1 MRKTIEKIFSQP
13 EGAGMVGDGFRVFN
27 YFPNREISQRRI
39 SPFLLLDF
47 NAEIDFSP
55 SDHIR
60 GVGVHPHK
68 GFETVTIVYKGSVAH
83 HDSTGSS
90 GVIHPGGVQWMTA
103 GAGLLHKE
111 YHEESY
117 SKKGGPFE
125 MIQLWVNLPAKN
137 KQSPPKYQAITA
149 DQMTKV
155 VLPANGGIVNVIAGE
170 YDGHRGPATTFTDIN
185 MLDLRLNASGRFDG
199 RIPASHHSL
208 LLVVKGNIE
217 VNGQEAIQHDLVL
230 FGQEGEEIGIV
241 AQEDSV
247 VLLLSGEPINEPI
260 AHYGPF
266 VMNTTA
272 ELETAMQEY
281 RTGKFG
287 SLE

>member
-1 MRKTIEKIFSQP
+1 
-13 EGAGMVGDGFRVFN
+13 MVGDGFRVFN
-27 YFPNREISQRRI
+27 YFPNRELSQRRA

-83 HDSTGSS
+83 SDSTGSS
-90 GVIHPGGVQWMTA
+90 GVIHPGDVQWMTA
-103 GAGLLHKE
+103 GAGVLHKE

-125 MIQLWVNLPAKN
+125 MIQLWVNLPAKY

-149 DQMTKV
+149 DRMTKL
-155 VLPANGGIVNVIAGE
+155 VLPDGAGIVNVIAGE
-170 YDGHRGPATTFTDIN
+170 FDGHRGPASTFTDIN
-185 MLDLRLNASGRFDG
+185 VLDLRLNRDGRLNG
-199 RIPASHHSL
+199 RIPVSHHTL
-208 LLVVKGNIE
+208 LLVIKGNVE
-217 VNGQEAIQHDLVL
+217 VNGQSAGEHDLVL
-230 FGQEGEEIGIV
+230 FGGEGEEIGIK
-241 AQEDSV
+241 AREESV

-287 SLE
+287 SLK

>member
-1 MRKTIEKIFSQP
+1 MRKTIEKIFSRP
-13 EGAGMVGDGFRVFN
+13 DAPGMVGDGFRVFN
-27 YFPNREISQRRI
+27 YFPNREIPQRRV
-39 SPFLLLDF
+39 SPFLMLDF
-47 NAEIDFSP
+47 NAEIDFGP

-90 GVIHPGGVQWMTA
+90 GVIHPGDIQWMTA
-103 GAGLLHKE
+103 GAGVLHKE
-111 YHEESY
+111 YHEETF
-117 SKKGGPFE
+117 SKTGGPFE

-149 DQMTKV
+149 DQVTRVSLPGDGGV
-155 VLPANGGIVNVIAGE
+155 VNIIAGE
-170 YDGHRGPATTFTDIN
+170 WNGHRGPATTFTAIN
-185 MLDLRLNASGRFDG
+185 LFDLRLNDGGRFEG
-199 RIPASHHSL
+199 HIPASHHTL
-208 LLVVKGNIE
+208 ALVVRGSAK
-217 VNGQEAIQHDLVL
+217 VNGSRADEHDLVL
-230 FGQEGEEIGIV
+230 FGGEGEDIV
-241 AQEDSV
+241 VEANGESTV
-247 VLLLSGEPINEPI
+247 ALLSGEPINEPI

-272 ELETAMQEY
+272 ELEEAMQEY

-287 SLE
+287 SLR